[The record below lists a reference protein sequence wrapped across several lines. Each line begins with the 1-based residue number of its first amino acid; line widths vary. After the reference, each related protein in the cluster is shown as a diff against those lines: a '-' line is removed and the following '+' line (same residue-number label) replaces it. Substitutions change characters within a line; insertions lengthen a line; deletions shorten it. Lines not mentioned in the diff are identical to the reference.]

1 MTADIN
7 SITVTF
13 GHGIKREEYGPTK
26 KAEVTL
32 TAAVAAGE
40 DGGKVLDLL
49 ASQAMAKVAFMLNA
63 PKPDTVV
70 STSIAEANT
79 AGEKP
84 AARRGRPPKDQFSG
98 QVAEA
103 ASEPDATSA
112 LATAA
117 RSTASPLGAAEA
129 DITTPAEDEWSTTS
143 EEAQITDKEIL
154 DSTSAA
160 ATRLGDREKVK
171 ALINTFND
179 KPEGHV
185 FKVQDIPQTLRRDY
199 LTKLAA
205 LT

>member
-84 AARRGRPPKDQFSG
+84 AVRRGRPPK
-98 QVAEA
+98 EA

-117 RSTASPLGAAEA
+117 RSTASPLGADEA
-129 DITTPAEDEWSTTS
+129 DITPPDEWSTKT

-154 DSTSAA
+154 DNTSAA
-160 ATRLGDREKVK
+160 AGRLGDREKVK

-179 KPEGHV
+179 RPEGHV

-205 LT
+205 LA

>member
-84 AARRGRPPKDQFSG
+84 AVRRGRPPK
-98 QVAEA
+98 EA
-103 ASEPDATSA
+103 ASEPDAKVPQHDMQEQP
-112 LATAA
+112 
-117 RSTASPLGAAEA
+117 ASPLGADEA
-129 DITTPAEDEWSTTS
+129 DITAGAHDRDEWSTTS

-154 DSTSAA
+154 DNTSAA
-160 ATRLGDREKVK
+160 AGRLGDREKVK

-179 KPEGHV
+179 RPEGHV

-205 LT
+205 LA

>member
-103 ASEPDATSA
+103 ATQEQP
-112 LATAA
+112 
-117 RSTASPLGAAEA
+117 ASPLGADEA
-129 DITTPAEDEWSTTS
+129 DITPPDEWSTKT

-154 DSTSAA
+154 DNTSAA
-160 ATRLGDREKVK
+160 AGRLGDREKVK

-179 KPEGHV
+179 RPEGHV

-205 LT
+205 LA

>member
-84 AARRGRPPKDQFSG
+84 VARRGRPPK
-98 QVAEA
+98 EA
-103 ASEPDATSA
+103 ASEPDAKVPQHDMQEQP
-112 LATAA
+112 
-117 RSTASPLGAAEA
+117 ASLLGADEA
-129 DITTPAEDEWSTTS
+129 DITAGAYDRDEWSTTS

-154 DSTSAA
+154 DNTSAA
-160 ATRLGDREKVK
+160 AGRLGDREKVK

-179 KPEGHV
+179 RPEGHV

-205 LT
+205 LA

>member
-49 ASQAMAKVAFMLNA
+49 ANQAMAKVAYMLDA

-117 RSTASPLGAAEA
+117 RSMASPLGADEA
-129 DITTPAEDEWSTTS
+129 DITPPDEWSTKT

-154 DSTSAA
+154 DNTSAA
-160 ATRLGDREKVK
+160 AGRLGDREKVK

-179 KPEGHV
+179 RPEGHV

-205 LT
+205 LA

>member
-1 MTADIN
+1 MTVDIN

-49 ASQAMAKVAFMLNA
+49 ANQAMAKVAYMLNA
-63 PKPDTVV
+63 PKPDTVT
-70 STSIAEANT
+70 SASIAEANT

-103 ASEPDATSA
+103 ATQEQP
-112 LATAA
+112 
-117 RSTASPLGAAEA
+117 ASPPGADEA
-129 DITTPAEDEWSTTS
+129 DITAPTEDEWSTTS